1 MKRSATLL
9 ALLTAVPACGT
20 AGSTRTSPPA
30 DGGPGDGGSGPFA
43 TLSLVAG
50 QPGGLG
56 NVDETGTAA
65 RFALPWYV
73 ADDVR
78 GHLYVSD
85 GQAIRRVDEGSGAVT
100 TLAGIAYSV
109 SQAGGFVDGV
119 GQAARFDSPSGVA
132 CDSAGTV
139 YVADTGN
146 SAVRAIEASTGAVT
160 TIVRAADVD
169 VGPSGAK
176 HFTPVGLAFDGQSSV
191 YVADFGYV
199 ASGGQPAGE
208 TGGAIYRIA
217 LPGAISL
224 VAGSPE
230 NGPLVLDGTGTGARF
245 GHLRGIAFDGH
256 GTLYAADGCAI
267 RRVDVASGTVT
278 TLSASA
284 CIQQLYGLAFDGVGT
299 LYAADGASAIVAIA
313 TATGTTTTVA
323 GQPGTQGAADGVG
336 AAAAFS
342 GPTGLAFGADGTLRI
357 ADTGNYTLRA
367 LTPSTRAVTTLAGA
381 PSSASTADGT
391 GTQARFS
398 APQGAAN
405 DGSGNLYVVDWNDE
419 TVRRVDVSTGAV
431 KTIAGTA
438 GQSGNDDGTG
448 AAARFYEPTW
458 AAYDGAGH
466 VYVSDS
472 GNFAIR
478 RVDVATGAVTTVTG
492 GGFVPGGLAV
502 DDTGRLFV
510 ADPAFSSIRLV
521 NLATG
526 GTTAFAGIEGRGC
539 GSADGVGS
547 AASFCG
553 PNGLTYDGMG
563 SLFVTDNQ
571 TVRRIDLATAL
582 VTTLAGSPGVSGS
595 ADGVGAAALFDEPGA
610 LAYDGAGGVY
620 VTDGFNATV
629 RRVDLATGTVTTV
642 IGRAGTYGVVLG
654 PIASARLNGPSGLAA
669 GPGGALFITD
679 IDENVVLVAR

>member
-132 CDSAGTV
+132 CDSGGTV

-217 LPGAISL
+217 LPGAISARRR
-224 VAGSPE
+224 VAGERAARPRRHR
-230 NGPLVLDGTGTGARF
+230 DGRT
-245 GHLRGIAFDGH
+245 LRAPSRDRVRRTRHALRRRRLRYPPRRRRERHGDDTLGKRVHPAALRPGLRRRRDAVRGGRSLRDRRHRDGDGH
-256 GTLYAADGCAI
+256 HHDG
-267 RRVDVASGTVT
+267 RRRARWNS
-278 TLSASA
+278 
-284 CIQQLYGLAFDGVGT
+284 
-299 LYAADGASAIVAIA
+299 
-313 TATGTTTTVA
+313 
-323 GQPGTQGAADGVG
+323 
-336 AAAAFS
+336 
-342 GPTGLAFGADGTLRI
+342 LRI
-357 ADTGNYTLRA
+357 A
-367 LTPSTRAVTTLAGA
+367 
-381 PSSASTADGT
+381 
-391 GTQARFS
+391 
-398 APQGAAN
+398 
-405 DGSGNLYVVDWNDE
+405 
-419 TVRRVDVSTGAV
+419 
-431 KTIAGTA
+431 
-438 GQSGNDDGTG
+438 
-448 AAARFYEPTW
+448 
-458 AAYDGAGH
+458 
-466 VYVSDS
+466 
-472 GNFAIR
+472 
-478 RVDVATGAVTTVTG
+478 
-492 GGFVPGGLAV
+492 
-502 DDTGRLFV
+502 
-510 ADPAFSSIRLV
+510 
-521 NLATG
+521 
-526 GTTAFAGIEGRGC
+526 FAGGDRGRQRG
-539 GSADGVGS
+539 
-547 AASFCG
+547 
-553 PNGLTYDGMG
+553 
-563 SLFVTDNQ
+563 
-571 TVRRIDLATAL
+571 RR
-582 VTTLAGSPGVSGS
+582 
-595 ADGVGAAALFDEPGA
+595 
-610 LAYDGAGGVY
+610 
-620 VTDGFNATV
+620 
-629 RRVDLATGTVTTV
+629 
-642 IGRAGTYGVVLG
+642 
-654 PIASARLNGPSGLAA
+654 
-669 GPGGALFITD
+669 
-679 IDENVVLVAR
+679 